1 MQSFQEAQIADGER
15 SPAPHGYNRLY
26 LEKSPY
32 LRQHADNPVDWYP
45 WGDEAFAR
53 ARAEDKPVFL
63 SIGYSTC
70 HWCHVMEHESFEDP
84 EVARLLNEAFVCI
97 KVDREERPDLD
108 DVYMAVCQ
116 MMTGRGGWPLTV
128 ILTPDKKP
136 FFAGTYFPKESRL
149 GRTGMLDLVP
159 RIRQIWSSR
168 RSEALQSAEQIT
180 TMLQTTANGSL
191 ATSNPTWDRALLDAA
206 YSRLARSFD
215 ERHGGFGG
223 APKFPAPHNLL
234 FLLRYAERS
243 GDRHALHMTEWTLE
257 KMRLGGIFDHLGFG
271 FHRYST
277 DERWLLPHF
286 EKMLYDQALLALA
299 YSEAYQATG
308 KPLYRDT
315 AQKIF
320 AYVLERMTDASGGFF
335 SAEDADSEGEEG
347 KYYLWRESEIQ
358 RLLPPEE
365 ADLFC
370 RIYNVESVGNF
381 NEPMS
386 GLKTGEN
393 ILHLNEPVEAL
404 ARNLNIPEDSLRRSL
419 QSARKRLLEERHR
432 RIPPYKDTKI
442 LTDWNGLM
450 IAALAKGAQIF
461 DEPAYAQAASRAA
474 DFLWQHL
481 RREDGRLLHRS
492 MDGQAGIPAYLDDY
506 AFLIWGLIDLYEATF
521 DVMHLQRAL
530 LLQQD
535 LVTHFWDEPS
545 GGFFF
550 TADDAEELLVRRKEV
565 YDGAMPSGNSV
576 ALLNLLRL
584 GLITGKEEWE
594 EKAQRLYAAFASA
607 VERFPAGYTQLLCA
621 VDFALGPSSEVVI
634 SGDLD
639 SADAQAMIKAI
650 RALYIPNKVVLFRP
664 DGDAPPISHLAP
676 FTLHQKSLDGKA
688 AAYVCRNYA
697 CSLPTTDMAH
707 LEKLM
712 KGID

>member
-1 MQSFQEAQIADGER
+1 MQSLHEELIADSGQ
-15 SPAPHGYNRLY
+15 SPAPDGYNRLY

-45 WGDEAFAR
+45 WSDEAFAR
-53 ARAEDKPVFL
+53 ARDEDKPVFL

-84 EVARLLNEAFVCI
+84 EVARLMNEAFVCV

-116 MMTGRGGWPLTV
+116 MMTGSGGWPLTV

-136 FFAGTYFPKESRL
+136 FFAGTYFPRDTRL
-149 GRTGMLDLVP
+149 GRTGLLDLVP
-159 RIRQIWSSR
+159 RLQQIWASR
-168 RSEALQSAEQIT
+168 RAEALQSAEQFAA
-180 TMLQTTANGSL
+180 MLRTTATVPAALG
-191 ATSNPTWDRALLDAA
+191 TGWDPTILDNA
-206 YSRLARSFD
+206 YAGLARSFD
-215 ERHGGFGG
+215 ERYGGFGQ

-234 FLLRYAERS
+234 FLLRYAQRS
-243 GDRHALHMTEWTLE
+243 KDRSVLHMVEKTLE
-257 KMRLGGIFDHLGFG
+257 MMSLGGIFDHLGYG

-299 YSEAYQATG
+299 YSEAYQASGT
-308 KPLYRDT
+308 PLYRDT

-320 AYVLERMTDASGGFF
+320 AYVLKRMTHASGGFF

-358 RLLPPEE
+358 RLLTQAE

-386 GLKTGEN
+386 GLRTGEN
-393 ILHLNEPVEAL
+393 ILHLNQPIEEL
-404 ARNLNIPEDSLRRSL
+404 ARNFKIPEDSLRQLL
-419 QSARKRLLEERHR
+419 QSARNRLLEERDR
-432 RIPPYKDTKI
+432 RIPPHKDTKI

-450 IAALAKGAQIF
+450 IAALAKGAQVF

-481 RREDGRLLHRS
+481 RRKDGRLLHRS

-506 AFLIWGLIDLYEATF
+506 AFLIWGLIELYEATF
-521 DVMHLQRAL
+521 DITHLQRAL
-530 LLQQD
+530 QLQQD
-535 LVTHFWDEPS
+535 LIAHFWDEPS

-550 TADDAEELLVRRKEV
+550 ASDDAEELLVRRKEV
-565 YDGAMPSGNSV
+565 YDGAIPSGNSA

-634 SGDLD
+634 SGDLN
-639 SADAQAMIKAI
+639 SADAQAMIKAV
-650 RALYIPNKVVLFRP
+650 RAPYIPNKVVLFRP
-664 DGDAPPISHLAP
+664 DGDA
-676 FTLHQKSLDGKA
+676 
-688 AAYVCRNYA
+688 
-697 CSLPTTDMAH
+697 
-707 LEKLM
+707 
-712 KGID
+712 